1 MQKEQPAMASTNCMP
16 VRGMEGISE
25 IAVPTG

>member
-1 MQKEQPAMASTNCMP
+1 MQKEQPAIASTNCMP
-16 VRGMEGISE
+16 VRGMEEILK